1 MIIVKALKN
10 YIERTI
16 MQRLGLNPDGPR
28 ITRLEND
35 YRNMRGK
42 VNRLQKKLEDYCC
55 KCKKGL
61 KENG

>member
-1 MIIVKALKN
+1 MIIGKALKN

-16 MQRLGLNPDGPR
+16 KQRLGLTPAGPR

>member
-1 MIIVKALKN
+1 MIIGKALKN
-10 YIERTI
+10 YIERTRK
-16 MQRLGLNPDGPR
+16 QKLGLNPDGPR

-42 VNRLQKKLEDYCC
+42 ISRLQKKLENYCC
-55 KCKKGL
+55 KCKKDL